1 MSQIIKNNSG
11 GGPPV
16 AVQTTFLTDYDSA
29 FNFGGIT
36 TTVLNQE
43 NVFGG
48 FSAVDND
55 NGIAT
60 RANPDGGQN
69 LFVILTNR
77 VFGVGTTVGA
87 STITLITVPLGIAL
101 ASYRFQVEVVGIDTV
116 SGDSVGYTVFGS
128 VKTDGVT
135 ASVVETPYTDVD
147 QDPSL
152 VDATIAF
159 VSSGN
164 NGLLQVT
171 GVVGRTI
178 TYKAVGTYIVVSL

>member
-11 GGPPV
+11 GAPPP
-16 AVQTTFLTDYDSA
+16 AAQTTFMVDYDAS
-29 FNFGGIT
+29 FGFGGVT
-36 TTVLNQE
+36 TTVANVE

-69 LFVILTNR
+69 LFIILTNR

-87 STITLITVPLGIAL
+87 TTTTLITVPLGAVP
-101 ASYRFQVEVVGIDTV
+101 ASYRFQVEVVGRDTV
-116 SGDSVGYTVFGS
+116 SGDCVGYTVFGS
-128 VKTDGVT
+128 VKTDGAT
-135 ASVVETPYTDVD
+135 GTVVETPYTDVD
-147 QDPSL
+147 EDASL
-152 VDATIAF
+152 VSADINLIA
-159 VSSGN
+159 SGN

-171 GVVGRTI
+171 GVAGRTI
-178 TYKAVGTYIVVSL
+178 AYKAVGTYLVV

>member
-29 FNFGGIT
+29 FNVGGIT

-48 FSAVDND
+48 FSSVDND

-60 RANPDGGQN
+60 RANPDGGNN

-77 VFGVGTTVGA
+77 VFGVGTSDNGD
-87 STITLITVPLGIAL
+87 TITLITVPLGVAR

-128 VKTDGVT
+128 VKTDGINGT
-135 ASVVETPYTDVD
+135 IIETPYTDVD
-147 QDPSL
+147 EDPSL
-152 VDATIAF
+152 VTADINLIA
-159 VSSGN
+159 VGN

-171 GVVGRTI
+171 GVVGRNI
-178 TYKAVGTYIVVSL
+178 AYKALGTYIVVSV